1 MNLTSIKI
9 EFNFQK
15 RKQVQIVSLPIWITS
30 RFCLIIFTTFT
41 IITTVAVLFSA
52 PHILVDWVRFQK
64 KGKLG
69 AKLFWALSEKIRE
82 AFCFQTD
89 EFSKRGNFEPQIYIS
104 DFLEFYIW
112 SQKRNNST
120 MSLQNTPQKRAS
132 RPFETFLKTHPFRK
146 GNVSL
151 SINSGKLSFYQN
163 RIIVWSL
170 SLYKFFGGVSFG
182 SKTKAAKKIIL
193 QKVSPYLTHIKNLL
207 VGNNWFYTLYFWHP
221 EL

>member
-1 MNLTSIKI
+1 MNY
-9 EFNFQK
+9 FQVLPDHLHNLYNNHDGGRFVLRAAHFGRLSPVSKK
-15 RKQVQIVSLPIWITS
+15 RKTWSKIILSIVRKDQGSLLLPNWWI
-30 RFCLIIFTTFT
+30 F
-41 IITTVAVLFSA
+41 
-52 PHILVDWVRFQK
+52 K
-64 KGKLG
+64 KGVILNHK
-69 AKLFWALSEKIRE
+69 FTFQIFLSSIFGHK
-82 AFCFQTD
+82 
-89 EFSKRGNFEPQIYIS
+89 
-104 DFLEFYIW
+104 
-112 SQKRNNST
+112 KRNNST

>member
-1 MNLTSIKI
+1 MNYFQVLPDHLHNLYNNHDGGRFVLRAAHFSRLSPVSKK
-9 EFNFQK
+9 ENLEQNYFEHCQKRSGKPFASKLMNFQK
-15 RKQVQIVSLPIWITS
+15 GVILNHKFTFQIFLSS
-30 RFCLIIFTTFT
+30 IFG
-41 IITTVAVLFSA
+41 
-52 PHILVDWVRFQK
+52 HK
-64 KGKLG
+64 
-69 AKLFWALSEKIRE
+69 
-82 AFCFQTD
+82 
-89 EFSKRGNFEPQIYIS
+89 
-104 DFLEFYIW
+104 
-112 SQKRNNST
+112 KRNNST